1 MKRAFSVIVAVL
13 LLVAIVGNVYAQVW
27 VRPYFRRDGTFVQ
40 GHHRSYP
47 DGNPYNNWSFP
58 GNVNPYTGKVAPGDP
73 DRYLDRYYDRQ
84 LRGWSTPYRFD
95 LR

>member
-1 MKRAFSVIVAVL
+1 MKRAFGVIVAVL

-27 VRPYFRRDGTFVQ
+27 VSPYVRRDGTSVQ

-58 GNVNPYTGKVAPGDP
+58 GNTNPYTGRVAPGNP
-73 DRYLDRYYDRQ
+73 DQYLERYYDRQ
-84 LRGWSTPYRFD
+84 LRGWSIPYRPD